1 MKRVLFAALL
11 VASFTLAG
19 GAARAVHAQDEF
31 PCTPTAN
38 GNGTATC
45 TVTFKDAQEIIPP
58 GADTGGVNPCTG
70 VLGTVALTYNGVF
83 HVAVN
88 RNGDWVTGTQTGT
101 FVFTPVDTTQPS
113 YAGHF
118 TTWFGGSDNR
128 QNAVEHS
135 TFTVHGVGSD
145 GSTLT
150 FHDTMHV
157 SVSASGV
164 TVSFD
169 KPSCG

>member
-1 MKRVLFAALL
+1 MKRVVFA
-11 VASFTLAG
+11 VILAG
-19 GAARAVHAQDEF
+19 SFILTGAVGRAAHAQDQF

-45 TVTFKDAQEIIPP
+45 TVTFKDAQQIVPP
-58 GADTGGVNPCTG
+58 GVDTGGANPCTG
-70 VLGTVALTYNGVF
+70 ALATLTIIYNGVV

-88 RNGDWVTGTQTGT
+88 SNGDWVTGTETGT
-101 FVFTPVDTTQPS
+101 FDLTPVDATQPS
-113 YAGHF
+113 YTGHF
-118 TTWFGGSDNR
+118 TSWFGGSDNR
-128 QNAVEHS
+128 QNSVDHA

-169 KPSCG
+169 KPMCG